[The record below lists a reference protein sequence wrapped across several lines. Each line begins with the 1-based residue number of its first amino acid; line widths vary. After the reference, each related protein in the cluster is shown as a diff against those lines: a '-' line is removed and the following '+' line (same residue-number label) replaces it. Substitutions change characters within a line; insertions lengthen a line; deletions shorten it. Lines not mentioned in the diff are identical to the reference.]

1 MGGLLARTANATM
14 DAATPVEPRGPR
26 IFPTDR
32 AARAGCA
39 WTIAVDGDR
48 ILLSHSYLTVVLP
61 RDEKFIA
68 VWSHGPAHAD
78 QPEQLVVAALQVL
91 PLSTGPA
98 SESRPPLATAADF
111 IVRSAI
117 GCLGSRLQPLTPK
130 NPYFAWGRWSLSH
143 RGGGVFEVQR
153 LGEDGT
159 LVAVGFL
166 RPAGLH
172 GCGAAMLW
180 DDQSED
186 LPLEANCSCPVS
198 VPLQPPAP
206 RSPVTGMLSNASSFS
221 SLPRLDITPQHG
233 AATPPSPDNFTIEAS
248 VIRECIVCLTNSA
261 SHVLVPCGHLV
272 LCGAC
277 VTPTLHSSPACPLCR
292 VPTQRVMKVFT

>member
-1 MGGLLARTANATM
+1 MGGLLARTANTTM
-14 DAATPVEPRGPR
+14 DAAAPVEPRGPH

-61 RDEKFIA
+61 RDEQFIA

-91 PLSTGPA
+91 PLRPDTSTA

-117 GCLGSRLQPLTPK
+117 GCLGARLQPLTPK

-206 RSPVTGMLSNASSFS
+206 RSPVTGMLQQREQLLFIATS
-221 SLPRLDITPQHG
+221 RHH
-233 AATPPSPDNFTIEAS
+233 AAARCRHSPIA
-248 VIRECIVCLTNSA
+248 
-261 SHVLVPCGHLV
+261 G
-272 LCGAC
+272 
-277 VTPTLHSSPACPLCR
+277 
-292 VPTQRVMKVFT
+292 